1 MGRRRRCRRTGFV
14 PAVRLFAPCGVPVG
28 ELRGVVVAADELEAM
43 RLVDGLGLTQEEAAG
58 RLGVSKA
65 TVCRMV
71 GSARSQVARAL
82 TSGMAIRIG
91 DADEVPAAE
100 MAAPLR
106 LGRKNGCCRR
116 RSVCLGMDAL
126 GKDVEDG
133 VVEVAVADRDA
144 GSAAGTDPAAEAGE
158 EVGVAAAKG
167 PGSRRPL
174 GD

>member
-28 ELRGVVVAADELEAM
+28 ALRGVVVAADELEAM

-71 GSARSQVARAL
+71 GSARSQVVRAL

-91 DADEVPAAE
+91 DADEVPTAE

-116 RSVCLGMDAL
+116 RNVCLGMDAL
-126 GKDVEDG
+126 DKDVEADA
-133 VVEVAVADRDA
+133 AVADRDA